1 MDIVIGPMDVVSL
14 TAGICP
20 MCGGSLASPFCVW
33 RALPITIPGPDDDE
47 DQEEEADT
55 PLEP

>member
-1 MDIVIGPMDVVSL
+1 MDIVIGPMDVVEL

-20 MCGGSLASPFCVW
+20 RCGSAVH
-33 RALPITIPGPDDDE
+33 LPITIPGPDDDE